1 MNYPLQAW
9 KYEGKV
15 PNSGSADEK
24 RRNKRMKV
32 SNSAQAI
39 VSDEA
44 QDVQI
49 GDVSAGSA
57 SIGFDHNLA
66 ADDMVELLID
76 DVGELNAQ
84 VSRSLDDGVAAR
96 FVDIDDEE
104 EDMLLADLERV
115 DFDIRSEEF

>member
-9 KYEGKV
+9 KYEGKA

-66 ADDMVELLID
+66 AEDTVELLID

-84 VSRSLDDGVAAR
+84 VSRSLDDGVALR
-96 FVDIDDEE
+96 IVVIDDEE

>member
-1 MNYPLQAW
+1 
-9 KYEGKV
+9 
-15 PNSGSADEK
+15 
-24 RRNKRMKV
+24 MKV

-57 SIGFDHNLA
+57 SIGFDLNLA
-66 ADDMVELLID
+66 AEDTVELLID

-84 VSRSLDDGVAAR
+84 VSRSLDDGVALR
-96 FVDIDDEE
+96 IVVIDDEE